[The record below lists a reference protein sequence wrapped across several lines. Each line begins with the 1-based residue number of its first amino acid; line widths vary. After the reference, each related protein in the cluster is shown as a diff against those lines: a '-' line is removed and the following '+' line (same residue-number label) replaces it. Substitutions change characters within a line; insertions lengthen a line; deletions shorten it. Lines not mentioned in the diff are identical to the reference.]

1 MCCPVVKGK
10 NKRATECVCD
20 GRDDGP
26 ALKKTKQINSFW
38 PVPCQPVSKDQSF
51 PSDDDANDVQI
62 FLIWMVFIGEPFQR
76 STFTVMES
84 SREETPRA
92 TGAAGHVQVQQQQQH
107 YSIRN
112 VNPIVVNA
120 GGIQQQQQQQQH
132 YSHPAAS
139 VIVQNA
145 AVLGGGTAALVNMNN
160 SSSPQHPG
168 K

>member
-1 MCCPVVKGK
+1 
-10 NKRATECVCD
+10 
-20 GRDDGP
+20 
-26 ALKKTKQINSFW
+26 
-38 PVPCQPVSKDQSF
+38 
-51 PSDDDANDVQI
+51 
-62 FLIWMVFIGEPFQR
+62 MVFIGEPFQR

-92 TGAAGHVQVQQQQQH
+92 TGAGHVQVQQQQQH

-120 GGIQQQQQQQQH
+120 GGIQQQQQQQQQQH

-168 K
+168 KYYNTFLYDYYFNLSWSNGIHPKIRKII